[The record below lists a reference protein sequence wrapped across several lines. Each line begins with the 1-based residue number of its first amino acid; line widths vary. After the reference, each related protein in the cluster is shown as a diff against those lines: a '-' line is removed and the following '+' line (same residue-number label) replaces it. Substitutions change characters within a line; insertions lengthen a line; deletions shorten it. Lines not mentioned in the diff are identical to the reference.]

1 VVQKKSTPVT
11 FTGYQ
16 KFLIAILTI
25 LQFTVIL
32 DFMVLAPL
40 GAILMPTLHITP
52 QQFGWVVS
60 AYALSAGASGLLAA
74 GFADRFD
81 RKNMLML
88 FYVGFLVGTL
98 FCGLA
103 PNYHALLAARIFT
116 GIFGGVI
123 GAISFAIVTDLFP
136 MEVRGRVMGYLQMA
150 FASSQVFG
158 LPLGL
163 YAANHW
169 GWHSPFI
176 MIVALGIPVGFII
189 FLRMQGVNAHLALKI
204 DRHPFHHIWKTV
216 STPRYLQGFAA
227 TTLLA
232 TGGFMLMPFSSA
244 FATGNLGLSLDD
256 LPLLYMVTGVCA
268 MIAGPVAGRLSDTIG
283 KYPVFVGASLAGIA
297 IALYFTQ
304 LSITPLWFVMVL
316 NGVLFIMITGRI
328 VSSSALISGV
338 PAPQDRG
345 AYMGISSAFQ
355 QISGGISSAIA
366 GLIVTENAHHI
377 LEHYDV
383 LGYVVA
389 GTMLITIIMMYFIHR
404 LVNDKPA
411 RA

>member
-1 VVQKKSTPVT
+1 
-11 FTGYQ
+11 
-16 KFLIAILTI
+16 
-25 LQFTVIL
+25 
-32 DFMVLAPL
+32 
-40 GAILMPTLHITP
+40 
-52 QQFGWVVS
+52 
-60 AYALSAGASGLLAA
+60 
-74 GFADRFD
+74 
-81 RKNMLML
+81 
-88 FYVGFLVGTL
+88 
-98 FCGLA
+98 
-103 PNYHALLAARIFT
+103 
-116 GIFGGVI
+116 
-123 GAISFAIVTDLFP
+123 
-136 MEVRGRVMGYLQMA
+136 
-150 FASSQVFG
+150 
-158 LPLGL
+158 
-163 YAANHW
+163 
-169 GWHSPFI
+169 
-176 MIVALGIPVGFII
+176 
-189 FLRMQGVNAHLALKI
+189 
-204 DRHPFHHIWKTV
+204 
-216 STPRYLQGFAA
+216 
-227 TTLLA
+227 
-232 TGGFMLMPFSSA
+232 
-244 FATGNLGLSLDD
+244 
-256 LPLLYMVTGVCA
+256 